1 MKLIQIFCQHNHLIS
16 KCLNCKVAS
25 SSLRFPRTY
34 KQCQLQLLQY
44 LSSKESFIPKQKN
57 EFSAL
62 KKLIKSKSLIIGFV
76 RLCCLFL
83 VANEKK
89 ITKVKE
95 AHCKDLKDLGM
106 VSLAGSHNPDKL
118 IVNQLPYRLPG
129 IEKTI
134 LAKSLNFAV
143 PPKKLNY
150 ADYLVRYELLFRDK
164 GTFVQR

>member
-1 MKLIQIFCQHNHLIS
+1 MTKLSNKYVYLKSQFLKYGRMKLIQIFCQHNHLIS

-25 SSLRFPRTY
+25 SSLRFARTY

-62 KKLIKSKSLIIGFV
+62 KKLIKSKSLIIGFA

-118 IVNQLPYRLPG
+118 IVNQLPYRR
-129 IEKTI
+129 IYHHEKT
-134 LAKSLNFAV
+134 LPFRKQTMATRF
-143 PPKKLNY
+143 
-150 ADYLVRYELLFRDK
+150 LF
-164 GTFVQR
+164 